1 MTTPLKIERSAAIV
15 KLLMN
20 TQTLRILPAV
30 AVLLACAGTPA
41 FANNAIVLAD
51 GAPAGRLPKNSS
63 ETLYLAS
70 ALESSIRVYA
80 KPVATPASKPS
91 ATPKATP
98 TPKPKAT
105 PKPKPA
111 PKAKPTP
118 KATPSPAPK
127 AEKKSM
133 PAEVTV
139 RKDVAKPPKAAK
151 TQPAVASTAEDDF
164 DEYGDAVRVSDPIQP
179 VNRGIFW
186 INHQLYNFVL
196 RPAVK
201 VYTTVLPKP
210 VRTAVKNVYDN
221 VEYPIR
227 VTNRVLQLDFKNAD
241 LETRK
246 FVVNSVAGVGGI
258 FRVSDKIPS
267 LADVPSTDTGQTFAK
282 WGIGHGPYLVLPVL
296 GPRSARDT
304 VGLAGDVALNPLTW
318 VPFGGVGEAV
328 ALSISTPNTTRNM
341 ESRLQIYDAVTRDA
355 IDPYLSVRDGYIQSR
370 DNAAAKK

>member
-1 MTTPLKIERSAAIV
+1 MLNFLMSAPSVRLLFPLV
-15 KLLMN
+15 
-20 TQTLRILPAV
+20 V
-30 AVLLACAGTPA
+30 
-41 FANNAIVLAD
+41 VLATVSIST
-51 GAPAGRLPKNSS
+51 AAGPM
-63 ETLYLAS
+63 
-70 ALESSIRVYA
+70 ESSIRVYA
-80 KPVATPASKPS
+80 KPLATAE
-91 ATPKATP
+91 P
-98 TPKPKAT
+98 TPKAT
-105 PKPKPA
+105 PKPKPS
-111 PKAKPTP
+111 PK
-118 KATPSPAPK
+118 PK
-127 AEKKSM
+127 AEKKPK

-139 RKDVAKPPKAAK
+139 RKDAAKPSKAAAQK
-151 TQPAVASTAEDDF
+151 PTTADDDYDDL
-164 DEYGDAVRVSDPIQP
+164 DEYSAAVRVSDPIQP
-179 VNRGIFW
+179 VNRGVFW

-227 VTNRVLQLDFKNAD
+227 FTNRVLQLDFKNAD

-296 GPRSARDT
+296 GPRSVRDT
-304 VGLAGDVALNPLTW
+304 VGLAGDVALNPVTW

-341 ESRLQIYDAVTRDA
+341 EMRLQIYDAVTRDA

>member
-1 MTTPLKIERSAAIV
+1 MVEI
-15 KLLMN
+15 LMN
-20 TQTLRILPAV
+20 AHSVRLIFAV
-30 AVLLACAGTPA
+30 VVLLTGGGHAA
-41 FANNAIVLAD
+41 FANTAFVLAD
-51 GAPAGRLPKNSS
+51 GTSAERLPKNSS

-70 ALESSIRVYA
+70 ALESSIRVDA
-80 KPVATPASKPS
+80 KPIATPASKPR
-91 ATPKATP
+91 AKPTA

-105 PKPKPA
+105 PKAKPA
-111 PKAKPTP
+111 PKS
-118 KATPSPAPK
+118 TPSPASK
-127 AEKKSM
+127 AEAKAK
-133 PAEVTV
+133 PAQVTV
-139 RKDVAKPPKAAK
+139 RKDAAKPAK
-151 TQPAVASTAEDDF
+151 TAPAPSATDDDL

-179 VNRGIFW
+179 VNRGLFW

-227 VTNRVLQLDFKNAD
+227 FTNRVLQLDFKNAD

-267 LADVPSTDTGQTFAK
+267 LADVPSTDTGQTLAK

-296 GPRSARDT
+296 GPRSVRDT
-304 VGLAGDVALNPLTW
+304 VGMAGDVALNPLTW

-370 DNAAAKK
+370 NNAATKK